1 MSINQNKYSKQS
13 YFMNLAL
20 IQAKKILGN
29 TSKNPAVGCVVVK
42 NNCLISAAHTSLN
55 GRPHAEKNAIDI
67 SGRNIKNSELY
78 VTLEPCSHYGKTSP
92 CVKAII
98 KKKIKKV
105 FFSIKDPDI
114 RSYNKSTKKFLKN
127 NIITKNGIF
136 SNEIKKFYKS
146 YFKYKSKE
154 LPFVTAKMAIS
165 KDFYSV
171 SKNEKWITNNFS
183 RSRVHLMRSNH
194 DCILTSSKTIIED
207 NPRLT
212 CRIKGLE
219 NTSPARIILDKKL
232 KIPIKS
238 NIISTAK
245 KLRTIIFFNSANKR
259 KISYLKSKKIT
270 VIKTDLNPSNN
281 LDLKKV
287 LQKIKK
293 IGYSR
298 IFLESG
304 LTLTAS
310 FLNEGLVDIMELFV
324 SNKNIGKKGKKNFKK
339 YINLYL
345 KNKKSYQAKVNLFGD
360 RLISYRMN

>member
-1 MSINQNKYSKQS
+1 M
-13 YFMNLAL
+13 
-20 IQAKKILGN
+20 
-29 TSKNPAVGCVVVK
+29 
-42 NNCLISAAHTSLN
+42 
-55 GRPHAEKNAIDI
+55 
-67 SGRNIKNSELY
+67 
-78 VTLEPCSHYGKTSP
+78 
-92 CVKAII
+92 
-98 KKKIKKV
+98 
-105 FFSIKDPDI
+105 FSIKDPEI

-154 LPFVTAKMAIS
+154 IPFVTAKMPIS

-287 LQKIKK
+287 NQKIKK

-324 SNKNIGKKGKKNFKK
+324 SNKNIVKK
-339 YINLYL
+339 
-345 KNKKSYQAKVNLFGD
+345 
-360 RLISYRMN
+360 